1 MFLELMAPGSGVC
14 CSILTALDPKLGAL
28 FCLEQVRIPIH
39 AKIVYLLGLS
49 SGSCSLLH
57 SACWQHCPVV
67 LWIRKGFCK
76 VKLQYLKTVV
86 KITGRHLAGS

>member
-1 MFLELMAPGSGVC
+1 MFSA
-14 CSILTALDPKLGAL
+14 A
-28 FCLEQVRIPIH
+28 F
-39 AKIVYLLGLS
+39 
-49 SGSCSLLH
+49 SLLAAL
-57 SACWQHCPVV
+57 SPVV